1 MTVWSHVT
9 WVQLLTL
16 PLTSCVTLGE
26 LLPLSECQIPHLHT
40 GDDNVN
46 LTQEGLQHMDHY
58 LYKRRSWNRAWQIVG
73 V

>member
-1 MTVWSHVT
+1 MTVWSHVI

-40 GDDNVN
+40 VDVNVN
-46 LTQEGLQHMDHY
+46 LTQEGLRHMDHY
-58 LYKRRSWNRAWQIVG
+58 PYKHRSWNRAWQIVG